1 MGRTGRIISGPA
13 ARRIIL
19 ICHRNRLADDRHRS
33 VAQRARSRGRCGP
46 ITAPRPKRRSGD
58 RPPGRSLGT
67 ARIGGFEPLVTKQ
80 IVCSGRYQAKRRE
93 LNPRPADDESAALP
107 LSYFPRFEVPPLP
120 DTRRAMVSLSAPDRH
135 SEPVPLCGGG
145 AASNWL
151 RKKRNPGRRT
161 ADRGSLCSRSKGC
174 LAPTLRAESRGV
186 YVGSTTDAQPRGA
199 GERRSAMDEK
209 WGLRSFWFIGR
220 RIIARK

>member
-1 MGRTGRIISGPA
+1 MGWAGRIIGGPVA
-13 ARRIIL
+13 SRLVLR
-19 ICHRNRLADDRHRS
+19 CRHNRLADHRRRS
-33 VAQRARSRGRCGP
+33 VAHCARSRGRCGP

-93 LNPRPADDESAALP
+93 FNPRPADDESAALP

-174 LAPTLRAESRGV
+174 LARNPS
-186 YVGSTTDAQPRGA
+186 S
-199 GERRSAMDEK
+199 
-209 WGLRSFWFIGR
+209 
-220 RIIARK
+220 